1 MRGMQGDQRD
11 ARRALIKELEA
22 SPTDLARLIM
32 RAIVNKNRPVLLIP
46 RQAITAWE
54 TRAPEAWAKAREW
67 LVAQGVTIVT
77 L

>member
-1 MRGMQGDQRD
+1 MQGDRRD
-11 ARRALIKELEA
+11 AARALIKELEA
-22 SPTDLARLIM
+22 SPTDLARLIT
-32 RAIVNKNRPVLLIP
+32 RAIVNKDRPVLLIP
-46 RQAITAWE
+46 RQTITAWE